1 MIRRPPISTR
11 PDTLFPYTTLFR
23 SIIIG
28 YRHGLHLTF
37 CLQFRAWPR
46 AMALFSC
53 WPQAR
58 REGGGGVVG
67 RDGPDPMR
75 SSAMSVPLL
84 ALAHPD
90 EPRSEEHTSE
100 LQSLMRSSY
109 AVFCLKK
116 NRTPQTNNNINFSIL
131 LIQT

>member
-11 PDTLFPYTTLFR
+11 TDTLFPDTTLFR
-23 SIIIG
+23 S
-28 YRHGLHLTF
+28 
-37 CLQFRAWPR
+37 LQFRAWPR

-90 EPRSEEHTSE
+90 EPENSTTTRLFGVATR
-100 LQSLMRSSY
+100 LADLLRRGQSIRQIGR
-109 AVFCLKK
+109 AHV
-116 NRTPQTNNNINFSIL
+116 
-131 LIQT
+131 

>member
-1 MIRRPPISTR
+1 
-11 PDTLFPYTTLFR
+11 
-23 SIIIG
+23 
-28 YRHGLHLTF
+28 
-37 CLQFRAWPR
+37 
-46 AMALFSC
+46 MALFSC

-90 EPRSEEHTSE
+90 EPENSTTTRLFGVATRLADLLRRGPSIRRQEVKRPMEERSAEHTSE
-100 LQSLMRSSY
+100 LQSLMRNSY

-116 NRTPQTNNNINFSIL
+116 KNKIK
-131 LIQT
+131 

>member
-1 MIRRPPISTR
+1 MIRGPPRSTR
-11 PDTLFPYTTLFR
+11 TDTLFPYTTLFR
-23 SIIIG
+23 S
-28 YRHGLHLTF
+28 TF

-46 AMALFSC
+46 ARDLFSC

-90 EPRSEEHTSE
+90 EPENSTTTRLFGVATR
-100 LQSLMRSSY
+100 LADLLRRGQSIRRPEVQIGRATCRERVSPT
-109 AVFCLKK
+109 V
-116 NRTPQTNNNINFSIL
+116 
-131 LIQT
+131 